1 MQKRGFSLMEMMVVM
16 LIVAVIA
23 AATAPMINK
32 KMIQN
37 ASGESPWIWTSGMN
51 NSIAFNMRGN
61 SNSPA
66 VIGAVKPPSGL
77 QTRLHINSND
87 TTPLITFTDSRNNTS
102 NESLRLRYQGVTGAK
117 GLCLN
122 NLGSNIAN
130 SVLLGADIDNRTPN
144 TVAVGVGID
153 STTNGGSNNVAVGH
167 QAGVVTNSV
176 AVGANSRANTNSIA
190 IGSNVQGSTTT
201 ASANSIAMG
210 TNTTSGEGAVAI
222 GVGTTAGTSAVAI
235 GTGTSATTTAS
246 ANSIAMGTNTTS
258 GEGAVAIGVGTTAGT
273 SAVAIGTGTSATT
286 TAAENSVAIGS
297 GATITDSKSSI
308 AIGPNAGAVGSYH
321 NHESCIAIGNTAK
334 ASTYQSMAL
343 GFNSN
348 AENAGISIGSGSA
361 GEESFNDNNN
371 RENYKNPPSTEAKI
385 NAIALGNSSK
395 ASGKNSIAIGGYFHD
410 TSSYVAVATKRY
422 YRTEA
427 SGEES
432 MAIGNSAKAKG
443 KRSIAI
449 GSAKAAYA
457 NDLMLNTTAYSDD
470 SIAIGTGAATHGTKS
485 VAIGYQAKTT
495 APNQIVLGKSDTTVY
510 IPGNLV
516 VAGNTLLGNNSGAAT
531 YIRPVNRFSSN
542 LIQMYGEY
550 VGQGDLDYAWNMYSS
565 KTASYNKETGV
576 ITTTSDRRL
585 KNVGDVFKAGLEEV
599 KKLEVFNYTFKK
611 DPEQTPRVGVMAQ
624 DLEKIFPNAVFKG
637 DDGFL
642 RIRMEDM
649 FYAVVNAVKE
659 LDAKLT
665 ALVEEVKTAI
675 ADITDLKIKSAEYEK
690 TIAELVEQNKA
701 QAKALKDLEKRLAKL
716 EKKALKEAKKQ
727 AEEVVEEIEE

>member
-190 IGSNVQGSTTT
+190 IGSNVQGS
-201 ASANSIAMG
+201 
-210 TNTTSGEGAVAI
+210 
-222 GVGTTAGTSAVAI
+222 
-235 GTGTSATTTAS
+235 TTTAS